1 MSESRVTDAPP
12 RAALEALSG
21 GSTRTRRR
29 RPLRRLVLGQAE
41 TPQLGI
47 TEAQPS
53 APVLFREGAYRR
65 ALALADI
72 VAAGCGL
79 AVAVLLSGGTLAQ
92 PALPALAALLV
103 VVNKLSGLYDR
114 DDLVLNKTTLDEAP
128 ALLQLSGLFALIVWL
143 VHEPLLS
150 VTLAP
155 AEVLALWSS
164 VVFLLVGGR
173 AAARRGAA
181 AVSAPERC
189 LLVGTPATMRGIEE
203 KLEIPRVHAKVVA
216 RIAVGDGARLAS
228 VADRLR
234 ELSNSGDVHRIII
247 APHASDG
254 ADTLELIRAAK
265 AAGLRVS
272 VLPRLLEVV
281 GSSVTV
287 DQIDGLTMLGI
298 RSFGLTRSSRLL
310 KRGFD
315 VVGAT
320 ILLVAV
326 APLMAGLALAVRLG
340 SPGPIFFRQTR
351 VGRDGET
358 FEILKFR
365 SMSADAE
372 ERKDGLAHLNE
383 TEGLFKISKD
393 PRVNAVGRFLRA
405 TSLDELPQLLNVW
418 RGEMSI
424 VGPRPLVVDEDAKVG
439 GHDRSRL
446 HLTPGMTGHW
456 QILGSARVP
465 LGEMVGIDYLYVANW
480 SLWTDIKILI
490 RTVPYVLSRGG
501 V

>member
-1 MSESRVTDAPP
+1 VVA
-12 RAALEALSG
+12 G
-21 GSTRTRRR
+21 GAVRPRRR
-29 RPLRRLVLGQAE
+29 LGLRLSLGFGRTDE
-41 TPQLGI
+41 GI
-47 TEAQPS
+47 TEAPAS
-53 APVLFREGAYRR
+53 APVLGREGTYRR
-65 ALALADI
+65 ALALAD
-72 VAAGCGL
+72 VLAATCALALALATSGGHPDQLAILGL
-79 AVAVLLSGGTLAQ
+79 A
-92 PALPALAALLV
+92 PLLV

-128 ALLQLSGLFALIVWL
+128 ALLQIAGLFALIVWL
-143 VHEPLLS
+143 IHAPLLDA
-150 VTLAP
+150 TL
-155 AEVLALWSS
+155 ESLDVIALWGSAT
-164 VVFLLVGGR
+164 VLLVGGR
-173 AAARRGAA
+173 AIARRCAGR
-181 AVSAPERC
+181 VSPPERC
-189 LLVGTPATMRGIEE
+189 LLVGAPGTIRGIEE
-203 KLEIPRVHAKVVA
+203 KLASPRVHAKVVA
-216 RIAVGDGARLAS
+216 RLALRDGLGVAS
-228 VADRLR
+228 VADRLP
-234 ELSNSGDVHRIII
+234 ELARRGDVHRIII
-247 APHASDG
+247 APQASDG
-254 ADTLELIRAAK
+254 TDTLELIRAAK
-265 AAGLRVS
+265 ASGLRVS

-298 RSFGLTRSSRLL
+298 RSFGLTRSSRII
-310 KRGFD
+310 KRAFD
-315 VVGAT
+315 LTGAT
-320 ILLVAV
+320 LLLAVTAPVMAAV
-326 APLMAGLALAVRLG
+326 AIAVKLG
-340 SPGPIFFRQTR
+340 SPGPAFFRQTR

-365 SMSADAE
+365 SMAADAE
-372 ERKDGLAHLNE
+372 EQKTELAHLNE
-383 TEGLFKISKD
+383 TEGLFKIADD